1 MTSLFSASVFAQ
13 SASILLR
20 EGLEA
25 LLVIAALAA
34 YLRKS
39 GAADRLWAL
48 YAGAGAGVLASFATA
63 FIFAVFFDGGHN
75 DELEAFIFFGAAGL
89 MIYVSGWLFVR
100 QDPRA
105 WQSFLRSHAD
115 KALSANNVVIALA
128 LLAFMSVLREG
139 AETVLFYAAL
149 ANAEGG
155 YSVSLFA
162 GIAVAI
168 LGLVVLYAV
177 MQMISMRIPLRPLFI
192 ITSTFLFAMAL
203 KFIGSGLQ
211 ELQEQQIIGY
221 TDAPVPA
228 FWSNLG
234 LNPTW
239 EALAL
244 QFIVVVAVLVTF
256 IAMHLRKTSR
266 MAAPEAGR

>member
-1 MTSLFSASVFAQ
+1 MMSIFSASIFAQ

-39 GAADRLWAL
+39 DAAHRLWAL
-48 YAGAGAGVLASFATA
+48 YAGAGAGVCASFIMA
-63 FIFAVFFDGGHN
+63 FIFVVFFDGGHN
-75 DELEAFIFFGAAGL
+75 DELESVIFFVAAAL

-105 WQSFLRSHAD
+105 WNSFLRANAD
-115 KALSANNVVIALA
+115 KALSSNNVVIALSV
-128 LLAFMSVLREG
+128 LAFMSVLREG

-162 GIAVAI
+162 GIAAAM

-177 MQMISMRIPLRPLFI
+177 MQVVSMRIPLRPLFI
-192 ITSTFLFAMAL
+192 ITSAFLFMMAL
-203 KFIGSGLQ
+203 KFIGNGLM

-221 TDAPVPA
+221 TDAPVPT
-228 FWSNLG
+228 FWSDLG

-239 EALAL
+239 QAIAL
-244 QFIVVVAVLVTF
+244 QLVIIVAGIATF
-256 IAMHLRKTSR
+256 
-266 MAAPEAGR
+266 AALHMRANNPTTATNTGR

>member
-1 MTSLFSASVFAQ
+1 MTTLFSASVFAQ

-39 GAADRLWAL
+39 EAAHRLWAL
-48 YAGAGAGVLASFATA
+48 YAGAGAGIIASFVAA

-75 DELEAFIFFGAAGL
+75 DEFEFVIFFLAAAL

-128 LLAFMSVLREG
+128 VLAFMSVLREG
-139 AETVLFYAAL
+139 AETVLFYSAL

-162 GIAVAI
+162 GIGAAT

-177 MQMISMRIPLRPLFI
+177 MQFISMRIPLRPLFL

-203 KFIGSGLQ
+203 KFIGSGLK
-211 ELQEQQIIGY
+211 ELQEQQIIAY

-228 FWSNLG
+228 FWSDLG

-239 EALAL
+239 EAIAL
-244 QFIVVVAVLVTF
+244 QLVIIVAGVVTF
-256 IAMHLRKTSR
+256 ATMHFRAT
-266 MAAPEAGR
+266 ATTTAPAGR

>member
-1 MTSLFSASVFAQ
+1 MTTFFSASIFAQ

-39 GAADRLWAL
+39 DAANRLWAL
-48 YAGAGAGVLASFATA
+48 YAGAGAGIVASFIAA

-75 DELEAFIFFGAAGL
+75 DEFEFVIFFLAAAL

-105 WQSFLRSHAD
+105 WQSFLRNHAD

-128 LLAFMSVLREG
+128 VLAFMSVLREG

-155 YSVSLFA
+155 YSFSLFA
-162 GIAVAI
+162 GIAAATI
-168 LGLVVLYAV
+168 GLIVLYAV
-177 MQMISMRIPLRPLFI
+177 MQVISMRIPLRPLFL

-203 KFIGSGLQ
+203 KFIGSGLS

-228 FWSNLG
+228 FWADVG

-239 EALAL
+239 EAIILQLLVILAG
-244 QFIVVVAVLVTF
+244 VVTF
-256 IAMHLRKTSR
+256 AAMHIRASAATGVTS
-266 MAAPEAGR
+266 AGR